1 MNGGDLART
10 PADRLR
16 LIHRLELAQHASGL
30 LHSKEE
36 ALERERARLEGHASR
51 SLEDWAA
58 RYDEASQQ
66 LARARMLGASDE
78 LARLVVAGAPPA
90 SVEPDWQTSM
100 GIAYPGGVECT
111 PGARPAVTSTAA
123 LRPAIDAFGEALR
136 AGARHAAATMA
147 LRRLDDELA
156 DTRRRRRAIED
167 HLEPSL
173 ERLVHELDL
182 RLDEIDRD
190 EALRVRLA
198 TRNRKGA
205 RS

>member
-1 MNGGDLART
+1 VNGGDRART

-16 LIHRLELAQHASGL
+16 LMHRLELATHATWL

-36 ALERERARLEGHASR
+36 ALERERARLEGHAARSR
-51 SLEDWAA
+51 DDWTTRCEAA
-58 RYDEASQQ
+58 SAQ
-66 LARARMLGASDE
+66 LARARMLGAGDE
-78 LARLVVAGAPPA
+78 LARLVATGVAPA

-100 GIAYPGGVECT
+100 GIRFPGGVACT
-111 PGARPAVTSTAA
+111 PGPPPPVTSTAA
-123 LRPAIDAFGEALR
+123 LAPAIDEFGEALR

-167 HLEPSL
+167 HLQPSL
-173 ERLVHELDL
+173 ERQVHDLDL
-182 RLDEIDRD
+182 RLDELDRD

-198 TRNRKGA
+198 TRDHERT

>member
-16 LIHRLELAQHASGL
+16 LMHRLELARHASGL

-51 SLEDWAA
+51 SLDDWVA
-58 RYDEASQQ
+58 RCDDASRR
-66 LARARMLGASDE
+66 LTRARMLGASDE
-78 LARLVVAGAPPA
+78 LVRLVAVGAPPA
-90 SVEPDWQTSM
+90 TVEPDWQMSM
-100 GIAYPGGVECT
+100 GIAYPGGVECS
-111 PGARPAVTSTAA
+111 PGRPPSVTSTAA
-123 LRPAIDAFGEALR
+123 LRPTIDAYGEALQ
-136 AGARHAAATMA
+136 AGARHAAATTA
-147 LRRLDDELA
+147 LRRLDHELA

-173 ERLVHELDL
+173 ERLVHELEL
-182 RLDEIDRD
+182 RLDESDRD

-198 TRNRKGA
+198 TRNRERA

>member
-1 MNGGDLART
+1 VNAGDLART

-16 LIHRLELAQHASGL
+16 LIHRLELTRHASGL

-51 SLEDWAA
+51 SLDDWAA
-58 RYDEASQQ
+58 CCDEASQR

-78 LARLVVAGAPPA
+78 LARLVAVGAPPA

-100 GIAYPGGVECT
+100 GITYPGGVECT
-111 PGARPAVTSTAA
+111 PGEPPPVTSTAA
-123 LRPAIDAFGEALR
+123 LRPTIDAFGDALQ

-147 LRRLDDELA
+147 LRRLDHELA

-182 RLDEIDRD
+182 RLDEVDRD

-198 TRNRKGA
+198 TRNQKGA